1 MKISF
6 RVLMGVLLLTSLAF
20 FSGCQ
25 KKAPEKLTLIIA
37 SNQTSA
43 ENPYHFG
50 LQKFKEVAEAESKG
64 AIEVICHD
72 GTLGENESELIE
84 KLSMGA
90 AQMVVASPGFMTA
103 LGVKE
108 VDMLSLLYLFDSF
121 KHWEKAMD
129 GEFGTAMRDAILEKT
144 NKSFRIM
151 GYWSAGVRD
160 YYGKKP
166 IVKASDVRGLKIRTQ
181 TSGVV
186 SEFWKQLG
194 AIPTTVAWGELYQ
207 ALQQGVVDAAEN
219 DYTNLMLKDHHKTA
233 NGKYICET
241 HHDYTTRLFLMDGN
255 VYEKLSADQRK
266 WIDTASAAAT
276 AEERKVTYDMM
287 DKSKA
292 KVIADGAQVTD
303 FDKMDIQSFK
313 AVALP
318 IQEKFASE
326 NNMGKYLEMGRT
338 AAQ

>member
-6 RVLMGVLLLTSLAF
+6 RVLIGVLLLTSLAF

-43 ENPYHFG
+43 ENTYHFG

-90 AQMVVASPGFMTA
+90 AQLVVASPGFMTA

-121 KHWEKAMD
+121 QHWEKAMD
-129 GEFGTAMRDAILEKT
+129 GEFGAVMRDAILEKT
-144 NKSFRIM
+144 SKKFRIM

-166 IVKASDVRGLKIRTQ
+166 IVKASDVRGLTIRTQ

-207 ALQQGVVDAAEN
+207 ALQQGVVDSAEN

-255 VYEKLSADQRK
+255 FYEKLSADQRK

-276 AEERKVTYDMM
+276 AEERKVTYNMM

-303 FDKMDIQSFK
+303 FEKMDIQSFK
-313 AVALP
+313 AIALP
-318 IQEKFASE
+318 IQDKFASE
-326 NNMGKYLEMGRT
+326 NNMMKYLEIVRN
-338 AAQ
+338 AAK